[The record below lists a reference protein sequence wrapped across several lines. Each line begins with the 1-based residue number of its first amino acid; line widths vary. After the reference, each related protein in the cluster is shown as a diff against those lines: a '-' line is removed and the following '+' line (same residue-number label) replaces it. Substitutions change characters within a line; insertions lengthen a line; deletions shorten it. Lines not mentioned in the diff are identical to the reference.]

1 MASARRLAGRPTSS
15 GVSRRASDRS
25 TGRAPSRSA
34 ATANRRPPVSPERPR
49 RHPGRHQLS
58 GDRVTAS
65 SDNPTGGDSGQGGR
79 RRRQQQVGELPP
91 HRGTNLTFPR
101 GHDGQALRRSLG
113 QRRAGLGERRAGA
126 GLARLVAAGFERRH
140 TWTTLDTKTGQNFDQ
155 RFETRAFDSRNTT
168 AYTVYRLNITALYAG
183 PAPARE
189 LRLADGSSAQPTA
202 GRWSPR
208 SATGRAVRPPR
219 RAGVG
224 FIGWLIHLPLSP
236 ILTTPRCGLPTACL
250 ARMTRI
256 VAVGGN
262 GVLADSTRCAAGL
275 VRYSAQS
282 GRRGWTIVME

>member
-65 SDNPTGGDSGQGGR
+65 SDNPTGGDGGQGGR

-101 GHDGQALRRSLG
+101 GHDGQALRRGLG

-126 GLARLVAAGFERRH
+126 GLARLVAAGLERRH
-140 TWTTLDTKTGQNFDQ
+140 TWTTLDTETGQNFDQ

-183 PAPARE
+183 PAPACRAAPYRRQLRAADE
-189 LRLADGSSAQPTA
+189 RADGHRGQQRAEQCARRGDGCRLHRLAHPLAVEPDPDHSTLWPAHRLPCSHDAD
-202 GRWSPR
+202 R
-208 SATGRAVRPPR
+208 SR
-219 RAGVG
+219 RGE
-224 FIGWLIHLPLSP
+224 WCP
-236 ILTTPRCGLPTACL
+236 
-250 ARMTRI
+250 
-256 VAVGGN
+256 GG
-262 GVLADSTRCAAGL
+262 STRRAAGL
-275 VRYSAQS
+275 GRYSAQS
-282 GRRGWTIVME
+282 GRRGSTIVME